1 MIYLD
6 HNATTRRERLC
17 LPGDGNRPRP
27 GEEEDRM
34 PDGQVVMR
42 AGFTA
47 IKPAL
52 PSAGVR
58 THQQTAKRDAGEIN
72 EITKTYHPMG

>member
-1 MIYLD
+1 
-6 HNATTRRERLC
+6 
-17 LPGDGNRPRP
+17 
-27 GEEEDRM
+27 M

-47 IKPAL
+47 RKPAL

-58 THQQTAKRDAGEIN
+58 THQQTAKPDAGEKH
-72 EITKTYHPMG
+72 EITKTHHPMGDPFYDNGPRQPGHRLMLTHTTVPAPQGN

>member
-1 MIYLD
+1 
-6 HNATTRRERLC
+6 
-17 LPGDGNRPRP
+17 
-27 GEEEDRM
+27 M

-47 IKPAL
+47 RKPAL

-58 THQQTAKRDAGEIN
+58 THQQTAKRNASGKHEIP
-72 EITKTYHPMG
+72 KTNHPMGDPFYGMNKVVASMSQTMSHN